1 MKILFDQG
9 TPAPLRRYL
18 AGHSVDTAYERGWS
32 DLRNG
37 DLLTEAE
44 INGYDLLITTD
55 QNMRYQQNL
64 AGNAWGFSFFF
75 QLPGRVSSRELEMSR
90 TLSMGCS
97 SGTIGKFPSNV
108 YPI

>member
-37 DLLTEAE
+37 DLLARAE
-44 INGYDLLITTD
+44 MDGYELLITTD

-64 AGNAWGFSFFF
+64 SGSRLGVLVLLSTSWPRI
-75 QLPGRVSSRELEMSR
+75 QLRIGDVQAVVDRMQPGDYRE
-90 TLSMGCS
+90 
-97 SGTIGKFPSNV
+97 V
-108 YPI
+108 PI

>member
-18 AGHSVDTAYERGWS
+18 AGHSVDTAFERGWS

-37 DLLTEAE
+37 DLLARAE
-44 INGYDLLITTD
+44 MDGYELLITTD

-64 AGNAWGFSFFF
+64 SGSRLGILVLLSTSWPRI
-75 QLPGRVSSRELEMSR
+75 QLRIGDVQAVVDRMQPGDYRE
-90 TLSMGCS
+90 
-97 SGTIGKFPSNV
+97 V
-108 YPI
+108 PI

>member
-18 AGHSVDTAYERGWS
+18 VGHSVDTAYERGWS

-37 DLLTEAE
+37 DLLARAE
-44 INGYDLLITTD
+44 MDGYELLITTD

-64 AGNAWGFSFFF
+64 SGSRLGILVLLSTSWPRI
-75 QLPGRVSSRELEMSR
+75 QLRIGDVQAVIDGMQPGAYRE
-90 TLSMGCS
+90 
-97 SGTIGKFPSNV
+97 V
-108 YPI
+108 PI

>member
-1 MKILFDQG
+1 MKIPFDQG

-37 DLLTEAE
+37 DLLKEAE
-44 INGYDLLITTD
+44 INGYELLIATD

-64 AGNAWGFSFFF
+64 VGKSLGILVLLSTSWPRIQPRIGDV
-75 QLPGRVSSRELEMSR
+75 QDIVDGMQPGDYREVS
-90 TLSMGCS
+90 T
-97 SGTIGKFPSNV
+97 
-108 YPI
+108 

>member
-9 TPAPLRRYL
+9 TPAPLRHHL

-44 INGYDLLITTD
+44 ENGYQLLITAD
-55 QNMRYQQNL
+55 QNIRYQQNL
-64 AGNAWGFSFFF
+64 TGRLLGILVLRSTSWPRM
-75 QLPGRVSSRELEMSR
+75 QLRIEDIRIVVDGMQPGDYKEISV
-90 TLSMGCS
+90 
-97 SGTIGKFPSNV
+97 
-108 YPI
+108 

>member
-37 DLLTEAE
+37 DLLARAE
-44 INGYDLLITTD
+44 MDGYELLITTD

-64 AGNAWGFSFFF
+64 SGSRLGILVLLSTSWPRI
-75 QLPGRVSSRELEMSR
+75 QLRIGDVQAVVDRMQPGDYRE
-90 TLSMGCS
+90 
-97 SGTIGKFPSNV
+97 V
-108 YPI
+108 PI

>member
-1 MKILFDQG
+1 MKIPFDQG

-37 DLLTEAE
+37 DLLKEAE
-44 INGYDLLITTD
+44 INGYELLIATD

-64 AGNAWGFSFFF
+64 VGKSLGILVLLSTSWPRIQPRIGDV
-75 QLPGRVSSRELEMSR
+75 QDIVDGMQPGDYREL
-90 TLSMGCS
+90 
-97 SGTIGKFPSNV
+97 
-108 YPI
+108 PI